1 MENDHKCYR
10 KGYGFLSQM
19 CIKVILP
26 CPQSE
31 KGGNI
36 QYMQSA
42 YFYYYTL
49 YLQAKVSPL
58 KIALVEILLP
68 TINRRGIGIRMSWVE
83 NS

>member
-1 MENDHKCYR
+1 
-10 KGYGFLSQM
+10 M

-36 QYMQSA
+36 QYMRSA
-42 YFYYYTL
+42 YFSYYTF

-58 KIALVEILLP
+58 KIAFVEILLP
-68 TINRRGIGIRMSWVE
+68 KINRREGGCYKNVLGGKILK
-83 NS
+83 N